1 LKLKKRMILLLLI
14 FTFTMFVDCRGQE
27 TSVPSAPGS
36 YNCSMNC
43 DGIERTYCLH
53 IPPSYDKAVAVPL
66 VIALHGVGGT
76 GKGMNKLTGFNDV
89 SDKEG
94 FIAVYPDGIMKMWKC
109 DGRLNKQSDLQF
121 ISSLIDNISTVLNID
136 RNRVYATGMSNG
148 GFMCIYLASNL
159 SDKIAAIAPVGATM
173 TDYQYNNF
181 SPPVSVPVLI
191 MDGTED
197 PLVHWEGGEIT
208 LFSRMK
214 VGKAKSVED
223 TVKFWVNHNHCS
235 QKPSVRYLEDKA
247 PKDGTKVRCEIYAGG
262 TNGSQVILYAIEGGG
277 HTWPGGLQYMSEDK
291 IGKTCRDING
301 SQVIWEFFKSVRKSE
316 K

>member
-1 LKLKKRMILLLLI
+1 MKRQKRIILLFLLFAFI
-14 FTFTMFVDCRGQE
+14 MFVDCRGQE
-27 TSVPSAPGS
+27 TSVPSVPGT

-53 IPPSYDKAVAVPL
+53 IPPSYDKTGSVPL
-66 VIALHGVGGT
+66 VIALHGLGGT

-109 DGRLNKQSDLQF
+109 DGRLNKHGDLQF
-121 ISSLIDNISTVLNID
+121 ISSLIDNMSTSLNID
-136 RNRVYATGMSNG
+136 RDRVYATGMSNG
-148 GFMCIYLASNL
+148 GFMCNYLASNL

-181 SPPVSVPVLI
+181 SPSDPVSVLI

-197 PLVHWEGGEIT
+197 PIVHWDGGEMT
-208 LFSRMK
+208 PFSGMK
-214 VGKAKSVED
+214 VGKAKSVDD

-235 QKPSVRYLEDKA
+235 EKASVTYLEDK
-247 PKDGTKVRCEIYAGG
+247 DRNDVTKVRREI
-262 TNGSQVILYAIEGGG
+262 
-277 HTWPGGLQYMSEDK
+277 
-291 IGKTCRDING
+291 
-301 SQVIWEFFKSVRKSE
+301 
-316 K
+316 